1 MKKNKA
7 CINLSALF
15 LTLTLC
21 GPSAMAA
28 PSFDC
33 SKVEAGS
40 TEEAICNDEE
50 LSALDREVDRLY
62 RKIRS
67 QTTDEDFREIQ
78 AMQKGWL
85 SGRNESWKAENP
97 NQFVR
102 DAYRQRIAVLSVQA
116 GEQTA
121 PEPVYYQCS
130 GGEFDSLAASFF
142 GTSPP
147 VGVFTRTPGG
157 DWPQYIA
164 TGWEDSGAIHYNT
177 GGLDFIDR
185 NGNAELNWAG
195 TLMTCVRRPSQ

>member
-1 MKKNKA
+1 MNKN
-7 CINLSALF
+7 NRVFPLSAAAF
-15 LTLTLC
+15 LMLILSW
-21 GPSAMAA
+21 PAAAA

-33 SKVEAGS
+33 SRVETGS
-40 TEEAICNDEE
+40 TEELICEDEE

-62 RKIRS
+62 RKIRD
-67 QTTDEDFREIQ
+67 QTTDEDFRTIQ

-97 NQFVR
+97 RQFVH
-102 DAYRQRIAVLSVQA
+102 DAYQQRIAVLSVQA
-116 GEQTA
+116 GEEIA
-121 PEPVYYQCS
+121 PDPVYYQCS
-130 GGEFDSLAASFF
+130 GGEFDSLTAVFY

-195 TLMTCVRRPSQ
+195 TLMTCSRRPSQ